1 LNLEGRTAMLAP
13 GESTRG
19 SCVSILVLT
28 LRFAVATVLAV
39 AALAKARSFSGFRR
53 TVAAIVPW
61 RRSIAPVSATV
72 IATEGT
78 LAVLLATGVAPSGVA
93 AATVV
98 LFLGFSALSYWAMR
112 SGVHISCNCFG
123 SSDRE
128 LGRDSLETSLLL
140 SAAALVYLALL
151 QRTQPSLT
159 LGEAPLAALLGVTA
173 VLGARWLLALRDLIP
188 MVRQRRLLERELAA

>member
-1 LNLEGRTAMLAP
+1 M
-13 GESTRG
+13 
-19 SCVSILVLT
+19 SILVLT

-39 AALAKARSFSGFRR
+39 AAIAKARDFEAFQR
-53 TVAAIVPW
+53 TVQALVP
-61 RRSIAPVSATV
+61 RGAGLVSAGV
-72 IATEGT
+72 IASEAT
-78 LAVLLATGVAPSGVA
+78 LAALLVSGLAPSAVA

-98 LFLGFSALSYWAMR
+98 LFLGFSALSVWAMR

-140 SAAALVYLALL
+140 AAASLAYLALV

-159 LGEAPLAALLGVTA
+159 LGEAPLAALLGVAA
-173 VLGARWLLALRDLIP
+173 VMGARWLLALRDLAP
-188 MVRQRRLLERELAA
+188 MVHQRRLLDREAEPARIGAA

>member
-1 LNLEGRTAMLAP
+1 
-13 GESTRG
+13 
-19 SCVSILVLT
+19 VISISVLT

-39 AALAKARSFSGFRR
+39 AAFAKARDFEAFRR
-53 TVAAIVPW
+53 TVRALVSRAAVPL
-61 RRSIAPVSATV
+61 AVSV
-72 IATEGT
+72 IAVEGT
-78 LAVLLATGVAPSGVA
+78 LAALLVSGVAPRAVA
-93 AATVV
+93 AAALG

-188 MVRQRRLLERELAA
+188 IVRQRRQLDLELAEPARGAS